1 LANEEARCAHLMGQL
16 YSLRNVLRR
25 IIAQL
30 DADAKQALI
39 SSISDDIVILQ
50 QQVEGLDNDKSRA
63 FVTGALEENRRAALL
78 MK

>member
-1 LANEEARCAHLMGQL
+1 M
-16 YSLRNVLRR
+16 RNVLRR

-30 DADAKQALI
+30 DADAKKALI

-50 QQVEGLDNDKSRA
+50 QQVEGLDDDKSRA
-63 FVTGALEENRRAALL
+63 FVTGALEENRRVALL

>member
-1 LANEEARCAHLMGQL
+1 MANEEARCAHLMGQL

-50 QQVEGLDNDKSRA
+50 QQVEGLDDDKSRA
-63 FVTGALEENRRAALL
+63 FVTGALEENRRVALL

>member
-1 LANEEARCAHLMGQL
+1 MANEEARCAHLMGQL

-30 DADAKQALI
+30 DADAKKALI

-50 QQVEGLDNDKSRA
+50 QQVEGLDDDKSRA
-63 FVTGALEENRRAALL
+63 FVTGALEENRRVALL

>member
-1 LANEEARCAHLMGQL
+1 MGQL

-30 DADAKQALI
+30 DADAKKALI

-50 QQVEGLDNDKSRA
+50 QQVEGLDDDKSRA
-63 FVTGALEENRRAALL
+63 FVTGALEENRRIALL

>member
-1 LANEEARCAHLMGQL
+1 MGQL

-30 DADAKQALI
+30 DADAKKALI

-50 QQVEGLDNDKSRA
+50 QQVEGLDDDKSRA
-63 FVTGALEENRRAALL
+63 FVTGALEENRRVALL

>member
-1 LANEEARCAHLMGQL
+1 MGQL

-50 QQVEGLDNDKSRA
+50 QQVEGLDDDKSRA
-63 FVTGALEENRRAALL
+63 FVTGALEENRRIALL

>member
-1 LANEEARCAHLMGQL
+1 MGQL

-50 QQVEGLDNDKSRA
+50 QQVEGLDDDKSRA
-63 FVTGALEENRRAALL
+63 FVTGALEENRRVALL

>member
-30 DADAKQALI
+30 DADAKKALI

-50 QQVEGLDNDKSRA
+50 QQVEGLDDDKSRA
-63 FVTGALEENRRAALL
+63 FVTGALEENRRVALL

>member
-50 QQVEGLDNDKSRA
+50 QQVEGLDDDKSRA
-63 FVTGALEENRRAALL
+63 FVTGALEENRRVALL